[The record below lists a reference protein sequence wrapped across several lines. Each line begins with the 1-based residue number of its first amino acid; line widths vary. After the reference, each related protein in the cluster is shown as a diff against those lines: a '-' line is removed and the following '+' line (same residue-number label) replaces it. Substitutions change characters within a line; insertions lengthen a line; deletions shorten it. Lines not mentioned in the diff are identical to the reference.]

1 MAASPEVLASL
12 NEDLAMEHGAIVQ
25 YVIHG
30 VQLREA
36 AITDAVRKTAR
47 EEMWHF
53 EWLAEAIRDRGGEPA
68 LDRADVFL
76 SVSMVDS
83 MREDVATEDRAL
95 AHYARTLDLVGDS
108 DAELTRLIQRIVD
121 DERHHR
127 IAFERLAADVQTG
140 GEAAFAAHPLMGPE
154 DLGVAGATIGLEYM
168 AVLQYL
174 LNKYGC
180 GDCERGEQYFEF
192 AIDEMRHL
200 SWAATYLPGLVS
212 APKPPDVPVDRVHLV
227 RSVAEAHE
235 ATTMLEGTAAE
246 FYSARIAETRNAAL
260 AEDLSRAASQH
271 AYHRHRLKDL
281 G

>member
-1 MAASPEVLASL
+1 MSTSPEVLASL

-36 AITDAVRKTAR
+36 AITDAVRRTAR

-76 SVSMVDS
+76 SVSMGDS
-83 MREDVATEDRAL
+83 MREDVATEGRAL
-95 AHYARTLDLVGDS
+95 AHYALTLDRVGNS
-108 DAELTRLIQRIVD
+108 DAELTHLIERIVA

-127 IAFERLAADVQTG
+127 AMFERLAADVQSG
-140 GEAAFAAHPLMGPE
+140 GEAAYAAHALMGPE
-154 DLGVAGATIGLEYM
+154 DLGVAGATIGVEYM
-168 AVLQYL
+168 TVLQYL
-174 LNKYGC
+174 LSKYGC
-180 GDCERGEQYFEF
+180 GNCEQGEQYFEF
-192 AIDEMRHL
+192 AVDEMRHL

-212 APKPPDVPVDRVHLV
+212 APKPPDVPVDRVHFP
-227 RSVAEAHE
+227 RSTAEAHE
-235 ATTMLEGTAAE
+235 VTTMLEGQAAE
-246 FYSARIAETRNAAL
+246 FYSARIAETRSAAL
-260 AEDLSRAASQH
+260 AEDLARAAGQH
-271 AYHRHRLKDL
+271 EYHRYRLDDM